1 MYAMADSVIILSDK
15 IIIDILEKTDFLII
29 SDSDY

>member
-1 MYAMADSVIILSDK
+1 MADSVIILSDK
-15 IIIDILEKTDFLII
+15 IIIDILEKTDFLVI